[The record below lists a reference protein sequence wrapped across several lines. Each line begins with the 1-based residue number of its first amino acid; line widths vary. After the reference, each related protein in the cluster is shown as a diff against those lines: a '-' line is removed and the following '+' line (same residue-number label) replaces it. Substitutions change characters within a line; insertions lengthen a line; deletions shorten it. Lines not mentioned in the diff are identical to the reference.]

1 MIIAG
6 KPAYCKNYEDKRNA
20 FTNGRSNG
28 YNDGQQIGLFS
39 NFAFGLT
46 GKLQLSFS
54 EKLFPLNIKVFNFL
68 KEFFTSLK

>member
-1 MIIAG
+1 MVLKLQQDRRVMIIAG

-46 GKLQLSFS
+46 GKL
-54 EKLFPLNIKVFNFL
+54 
-68 KEFFTSLK
+68 